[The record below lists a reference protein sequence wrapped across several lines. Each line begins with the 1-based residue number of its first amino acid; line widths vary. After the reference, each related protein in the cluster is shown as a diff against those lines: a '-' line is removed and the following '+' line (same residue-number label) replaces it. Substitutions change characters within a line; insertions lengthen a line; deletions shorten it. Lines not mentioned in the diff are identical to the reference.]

1 MNDSIIYIFILI
13 ANVVAILSTYLSF
26 GKRLGKDKKML
37 YTMIA
42 IGVIYII
49 TLGVYFFSSL
59 GIKNSNVSSNSK
71 NMITFSFVP
80 VNVIIILP
88 FLIRSFEKAKDKIIT
103 NDKLNKRVIIAL
115 IIGIV
120 LIFTEFFY
128 FRNIQKNIIDFG
140 NKITE
145 QNNEK

>member
-13 ANVVAILSTYLSF
+13 ANVVAILSTYLSL

-103 NDKLNKRVIIAL
+103 TAKLNKRVIIAL

>member
-88 FLIRSFEKAKDKIIT
+88 FLIRSFEKA
-103 NDKLNKRVIIAL
+103 IA
-115 IIGIV
+115 
-120 LIFTEFFY
+120 
-128 FRNIQKNIIDFG
+128 K
-140 NKITE
+140 
-145 QNNEK
+145 

>member
-13 ANVVAILSTYLSF
+13 ANVVAIFSTYLSF

-103 NDKLNKRVIIAL
+103 TAKLNKRVIIAS

-140 NKITE
+140 SKITE
-145 QNNEK
+145 QNVEK